1 MSEILIKNMA
11 LPKQGWKRLILLPDG
26 EVREIGGDEAVM
38 ATDARAVE
46 IPPHGRLGDLDLMKE
61 DFDESLRATR
71 QLVDLDSD
79 SPFYGLQQRDLA
91 NADKLVNGLIDRT
104 PTVLEASEVN

>member
-26 EVREIGGDEAVM
+26 EVREICGDEAVR

-46 IPPHGRLGDLDLMKE
+46 LPEHGD
-61 DFDESLRATR
+61 
-71 QLVDLDSD
+71 
-79 SPFYGLQQRDLA
+79 
-91 NADKLVNGLIDRT
+91 LIDRRKLWKDT
-104 PTVLEASEVN
+104 EGLGEYCCDRDFISLCDAISEAPMVLGASK